1 VRPRS
6 TGFIGIPVIVLALAG
21 SGCSGQARSLPAEPL
36 ATTGPAAHAS
46 DDARSQLAARAA
58 VAKDRRYVAAYTL
71 AVRGKPARAVL
82 VTVAA
87 DGTWR
92 VDVQGG
98 ALGGTS
104 DVAIAGRP
112 EAQYQCPLTNGAGCV
127 KVSGPRGALPAA
139 VDPRVQYPFTR
150 WLDLFLDR
158 QVALSVAPAAALPG
172 ATGTCYSVEPT
183 SVAMQPVIESA
194 VLCYTDDGMLSA
206 VRAAFGVLTL
216 SSQPS
221 APPATVALPGPVVN
235 ATPLPIA
242 APPPRPSAST
252 APSPK
257 ASPRRT

>member
-1 VRPRS
+1 VRARPIR
-6 TGFIGIPVIVLALAG
+6 FIGIPVTVLALAI
-21 SGCSGQARSLPAEPL
+21 SGCSGQARSLPAEPV
-36 ATTGPAAHAS
+36 TSGPATQVAA
-46 DDARSQLAARAA
+46 DARSQLAARAA

-82 VTVAA
+82 VTMAA

-112 EAQYQCPLTNGAGCV
+112 EGQYQCPLMNGAGCV
-127 KVSGPRGALPAA
+127 KVSGPQGALPAA

-150 WLDLFLDR
+150 WLELFLDR

-172 ATGTCYSVEPT
+172 STGTCYSVEPT
-183 SVAMQPVIESA
+183 SVAMQPVIDSA

-206 VRAAFGVLTL
+206 ARAAFGVLTL
-216 SSQPS
+216 STQPS
-221 APPATVALPGPVVN
+221 APPATVVLPGPILN
-235 ATPLPIA
+235 AAPLPTA
-242 APPPRPSAST
+242 APPPSAT
-252 APSPK
+252 PSPK
-257 ASPRRT
+257 ASPGRT